1 VASIPKKV
9 QERLISGIKTFQP
22 VLASAKARDL
32 GEADTVRVVTDILA
46 DLFGYDKY
54 TEITSEFAVR
64 STYCDIATKIDGKLQ
79 TLIEVKAIGLELKDN
94 HVRQAIDYAANQGID
109 WVVLTNGITW
119 RVYKVMFA
127 KPIDQELV
135 CEFDFC
141 ALNSKKDEDLDL
153 LFLLSK
159 EGWTKSIL
167 GDFHEQKQALSRFF
181 VGAMLLTDPI
191 LEVVRRELR
200 RLSPDVRIE
209 TEQIRNVLV
218 QEVLKREVM
227 DGPKFEEAKKR
238 IAKSS
243 NRMLVKSKSKES
255 EPDAAS
261 NAAPVAPHVF
271 VVPDS
276 VAQPPPP
283 AA

>member
-1 VASIPKKV
+1 MPSIPKKV
-9 QERLISGIKTFQP
+9 QERLTSGIKTFQP

-46 DLFGYDKY
+46 DLLGYDKY

-79 TLIEVKAIGLELKDN
+79 TLIEVKAIGLELKDI
-94 HVRQAIDYAANQGID
+94 HVRQAIDNAANQGID

-141 ALNSKKDEDLDL
+141 ALNSKKDDDLEL

-159 EGWTKSIL
+159 EGWTRSIL
-167 GDFHEQKQALSRFF
+167 GDFHEQKQALSRFSI
-181 VGAMLLTDPI
+181 GAMLLTDSI
-191 LEVVRRELR
+191 VEVLRRELR

-209 TEQIRNVLV
+209 MEQIRNVLA
-218 QEVLKREVM
+218 QEVLKREVL
-227 DGPKFEEAKKR
+227 DGPK
-238 IAKSS
+238 
-243 NRMLVKSKSKES
+243 
-255 EPDAAS
+255 
-261 NAAPVAPHVF
+261 
-271 VVPDS
+271 
-276 VAQPPPP
+276 
-283 AA
+283 

>member
-1 VASIPKKV
+1 
-9 QERLISGIKTFQP
+9 
-22 VLASAKARDL
+22 
-32 GEADTVRVVTDILA
+32 
-46 DLFGYDKY
+46 
-54 TEITSEFAVR
+54 VR

-79 TLIEVKAIGLELKDN
+79 TLIEVKAIGLELKDI

-141 ALNSKKDEDLDL
+141 ALNAKKEDDLEL

-167 GDFHEQKQALSRFF
+167 GDFHEQKQALSRFSI
-181 VGAMLLTDPI
+181 GAMLLTDPI
-191 LEVVRRELR
+191 VEVLRRELH

-209 TEQIRNVLV
+209 MEQIRNVLV
-218 QEVLKREVM
+218 QEVLKREVQ
-227 DGPKFEEAKKR
+227 DGPKFEEARKR

-243 NRMLVKSKSKES
+243 NRPLVKKSKEAESTTVS
-255 EPDAAS
+255 EPAS
-261 NAAPVAPHVF
+261 GSMQIPVAPQPVIQ
-271 VVPDS
+271 VV
-276 VAQPPPP
+276 PP

>member
-1 VASIPKKV
+1 
-9 QERLISGIKTFQP
+9 
-22 VLASAKARDL
+22 
-32 GEADTVRVVTDILA
+32 
-46 DLFGYDKY
+46 
-54 TEITSEFAVR
+54 
-64 STYCDIATKIDGKLQ
+64 LQ
-79 TLIEVKAIGLELKDN
+79 TLIEVKAIGLELKDI

-141 ALNSKKDEDLDL
+141 ALNSKKDDDLEL

-159 EGWTKSIL
+159 EGWTRSIL
-167 GDFHEQKQALSRFF
+167 GDFHEQKQALSRFSI
-181 VGAMLLTDPI
+181 GAMLLTDSI
-191 LEVVRRELR
+191 VEVLRRELR

-209 TEQIRNVLV
+209 MEQIRNVLV
-218 QEVLKREVM
+218 QEVLKREVL
-227 DGPKFEEAKKR
+227 DGPKFEEARKR

-243 NRMLVKSKSKES
+243 NRMLIKKSKEAES
-255 EPDAAS
+255 TAVPEPAS
-261 NAAPVAPHVF
+261 GSMQIPVAPQPTIQ
-271 VVPDS
+271 VV
-276 VAQPPPP
+276 PP